1 MSFQVSRSH
10 SASVVHIV
18 DLGNGCVTLIQK
30 EFKTEISQ
38 VRTDKKIGKVKYI
51 KTKSYM
57 WQKEIITK
65 ATGCDEILYKIN
77 QILEPK
83 IYENVQNY
91 KCE

>member
-1 MSFQVSRSH
+1 M
-10 SASVVHIV
+10 
-18 DLGNGCVTLIQK
+18 
-30 EFKTEISQ
+30 
-38 VRTDKKIGKVKYI
+38 DKKIGKVKYI